1 MKLKVCCTCSVY
13 KMRKKDM
20 MKKIKKNFLYSWQ
33 LYVMLIPAAVF
44 LILFSYQPMYG
55 VQIAFRDF
63 RVKDG
68 IWGSEWVGLK
78 HFINFIHYPNFGR
91 LMLNTLKIGLYGF
104 ATFPVSII
112 FALLLD
118 EVRNQK
124 FKKTVQM
131 LSYIPHFLSTVVVVS
146 MLSLFCDAE
155 SGIFNTIIDFFGG
168 QRQNLMTVPKY
179 FTHLY
184 VWSGVWQG
192 VGWGAIIYV
201 AALAGVQ
208 SELIEAARIDG
219 AGRFQII
226 RHVKIPAIMP
236 TIVIMLILSC
246 GGILSVG
253 FDKIYLMQNS
263 LNLSVSQVI
272 ASYTYEIGL
281 RGGQFSYSSA
291 IGLFNTVINL
301 VILNIVNVVAKKT
314 TEIGIW

>member
-1 MKLKVCCTCSVY
+1 
-13 KMRKKDM
+13 